1 MSALP
6 KSIAQAP
13 PAASLRQIHSSKGRP
28 QQKTQALEA
37 VFILGLNS
45 LLAGVGIY
53 TLWNLVPHQL
63 AQHQKL
69 QALQSETAQTTRR
82 VEQLKGDYQR
92 SFSVHEQKR
101 IARDQGYLTGE
112 KKLKVNWQKP

>member
-6 KSIAQAP
+6 KSSAQVPPGAAP
-13 PAASLRQIHSSKGRP
+13 RQIHLSKSRP
-28 QQKTQALEA
+28 HQKTQALEA

-45 LLAGVGIY
+45 LLAGVGIC
-53 TLWNLVPHQL
+53 TLWNLVPHQI

-69 QALQSETAQTTRR
+69 QALQSETAQTTSR
-82 VEQLKGDYQR
+82 VEQLKSDYQR
-92 SFSVHEQKR
+92 SFSVREQKR
-101 IARDQGYLTGE
+101 IAEDQGYLTGE